1 MSVSR
6 TLGERRSMVVP
17 GAGTIEYRERAGT
30 GSPIVFAHG
39 VGVNGDLWR
48 RVAPA
53 LAERGHRTI
62 APDLPLGAHSIPLS
76 EKPDMSLPGLATI
89 LAGFIDALGLR
100 HVTLVANDTGGAI
113 TQAFIG
119 RRPSRVAR
127 LVLTS
132 CDAFDRYPPPAVAY
146 LKPTAR
152 VPGGLWV
159 LGQMVRFKPV
169 QRLPIAYGWAK
180 SNPVEPRIME
190 SYTRPVRVNPGV
202 RADLARVLK
211 QARKS
216 DMEAAS
222 RSVTA
227 FDKPALV
234 VWAADDRFFPVEHGR
249 ALADLM
255 PHARLELVEHSRTFI
270 PEDQPEELVR
280 LVLRG
285 AGLGGRDAA

>member
-1 MSVSR
+1 MSISEA
-6 TLGERRSMVVP
+6 LGEVGQADLP
-17 GAGTIEYRERAGT
+17 GVGGITYRAT
-30 GSPIVFAHG
+30 GRGRPVVFAHG

-48 RVAPA
+48 NVAPPVA
-53 LAERGHRTI
+53 AAGYHCVV
-62 APDLPLGAHSIPLS
+62 PDLPLGAHSIPL
-76 EKPDMSLPGLATI
+76 EGTPDMSLPGLADI
-89 LAGFIDALGLR
+89 LYGFIEALGL
-100 HVTLVANDTGGAI
+100 HDVVLVANDTGGAI
-113 TQAFIG
+113 TQALIG
-119 RRPSRVAR
+119 RRPERITG

-132 CDAFDRYPPPAVAY
+132 CDAFDRYPPPAVAH

-152 VPGGLWV
+152 IPGGLWG
-159 LGQMVRFKPV
+159 LGQAVRFRPV
-169 QRLPIAYGWAK
+169 QRLPIAYGWAT
-180 SNPVEPRIME
+180 SAPIERRIME
-190 SYTRPVRVNPGV
+190 SYTRNIRLNAGV

-216 DMEAAS
+216 EMEAAS
-222 RSVTA
+222 RSVA
-227 FDKPALV
+227 HFRRPALV

-255 PHARLELVEHSRTFI
+255 PNARLELVEHSRTFI

>member
-1 MSVSR
+1 MSISEA
-6 TLGERRSMVVP
+6 LGAVGRAEVA
-17 GAGTIEYRERAGT
+17 GAGTIEYRSRGD
-30 GSPIVFAHG
+30 GPVVVFAHG

-48 RVAPA
+48 RVAPPV
-53 LAERGHRTI
+53 AEAGFRCVV
-62 APDLPLGAHSIPLS
+62 PDLPLGAHSIPLS
-76 EKPDMSLPGLATI
+76 EEPDMSLPGLADI
-89 LAGFIDALGLR
+89 LSGFLDALGLR
-100 HVTLVANDTGGAI
+100 DVTLVANDTGGAI

-152 VPGGLWV
+152 VPGGLWA
-159 LGQMVRFKPV
+159 LGQVVRFKAV
-169 QRLPIAYGWAK
+169 QRLPIAYGWAT
-180 SNPVEPRIME
+180 SRPVEPRIME

-216 DMEAAS
+216 DMQAAS
-222 RSVTA
+222 RGVTA

-255 PHARLELVEHSRTFI
+255 PHAEFELVESSRTFI
-270 PEDQPEELVR
+270 AEDQPDELVR

-285 AGLGGRDAA
+285 AGLGRRDAA

>member
-1 MSVSR
+1 MSISES
-6 TLGERRSMVVP
+6 LGDVGRADLP
-17 GAGTIEYRERAGT
+17 GVGAIAYRASGRGR
-30 GSPIVFAHG
+30 PVVFAHG

-48 RVAPA
+48 NVAPPVA
-53 LAERGHRTI
+53 AAGYHCVV
-62 APDLPLGAHSIPLS
+62 PDLPLGAHSMPL
-76 EKPDMSLPGLATI
+76 EGAPDMSLPGLADI
-89 LAGFIDALGLR
+89 LYGFIEALGL
-100 HVTLVANDTGGAI
+100 HDVVLVANDTGGAI
-113 TQAFIG
+113 TQALIG
-119 RRPSRVAR
+119 RRPERITG

-152 VPGGLWV
+152 IPGGLWA
-159 LGQMVRFKPV
+159 LGQAVRFRPV
-169 QRLPIAYGWAK
+169 QRLPIAYGWAT
-180 SNPVEPRIME
+180 SAPIERRIME
-190 SYTRPVRVNPGV
+190 SYTRNIRLNAGV

-222 RSVTA
+222 RSVA
-227 FDKPALV
+227 HFRRPALV

-255 PHARLELVEHSRTFI
+255 PNARLELVEHSRTFI

-280 LVLRG
+280 LVLRA